1 MKTHTSV
8 SSNPVTVLQLIAPTH
23 FGGAERVV
31 LGLTESLNKDQF
43 QVVVGAFVN
52 VHFRQNEFVER
63 LEKAGIRYEV
73 FWLKRTVDIEN
84 VFRIVRFIQREG
96 IRLIHSHGYRSDI
109 IGLAAAKMSG
119 LPIVSTVH
127 GWVSIDSRLRFY
139 EKCDRIALRFFD
151 RVMPVSDHIGNALA
165 ASGIDPAKIT
175 RMHNAIPADTKAKE
189 GPANITRSRKEKG
202 DVIIG
207 IIGRLSPEKD
217 VPSFLKAAG
226 LVAEKFN
233 QAKFLVVG
241 EGPERER
248 LQQMAREMGL
258 DGKVRFT
265 GFVEDM
271 NSIYSSINFLV
282 ISSLTEGI
290 PLVVLEAMHQGI
302 PVVSTRVGGI
312 PEVIENGVNG
322 ILVEP
327 GDHHALSRAIESLIL
342 DDNKY
347 VQIAQTGKDRI
358 AQSFNRS
365 VWTQEME
372 KIYHDVLR

>member
-1 MKTHTSV
+1 MKTRHHR
-8 SSNPVTVLQLIAPTH
+8 SSNPVKVLQLIAPTH

-63 LEKAGIRYEV
+63 LEKAGIRHEV

-139 EKCDRIALRFFD
+139 EKCDRVALRFFNH
-151 RVMPVSDHIGNALA
+151 VMPVSDQIGNALT

-271 NSIYSSINFLV
+271 NSIYSSIDFLV

-312 PEVIENGVNG
+312 PEVIENGING

-327 GDHHALSRAIESLIL
+327 GDHPC
-342 DDNKY
+342 
-347 VQIAQTGKDRI
+347 
-358 AQSFNRS
+358 SFAG
-365 VWTQEME
+365 
-372 KIYHDVLR
+372 Y

>member
-1 MKTHTSV
+1 M
-8 SSNPVTVLQLIAPTH
+8 SNPIKVLQLIAPTH

-31 LGLTESLNKDQF
+31 LSLAESLNRDQF
-43 QVVVGAFVN
+43 RVVVGAFVN

-63 LEKAGIRYEV
+63 LEKAGIRHEV
-73 FWLKRTVDIEN
+73 FWLKRTIDIEN
-84 VFRIVRFIQREG
+84 VYRIVRFIRREG
-96 IRLIHSHGYRSDI
+96 IHLIHSHGYRSDI
-109 IGLAAAKMSG
+109 IGLVAAKMSG

-165 ASGIDPAKIT
+165 ASGIDPAKTT

-189 GPANITRSRKEKG
+189 GPVNITRSRREKG
-202 DVIIG
+202 DIIIG

-233 QAKFLVVG
+233 QASFLVVG

-248 LQQMAREMGL
+248 LQRMARELGL

-271 NSIYSSINFLV
+271 GSIYSSIDLLV

-312 PEVIENGVNG
+312 PEVIENGVDG

-327 GDHHALSRAIESLIL
+327 GDSHALSRAIESLVL

-347 VQIAQTGKDRI
+347 VEISRNGRDRI
-358 AQSFNRS
+358 ARSFNRS
-365 VWTQEME
+365 VWVKEME
-372 KIYHDVLR
+372 TIYKNVLI

>member
-1 MKTHTSV
+1 
-8 SSNPVTVLQLIAPTH
+8 
-23 FGGAERVV
+23 
-31 LGLTESLNKDQF
+31 
-43 QVVVGAFVN
+43 
-52 VHFRQNEFVER
+52 VER
-63 LEKAGIRYEV
+63 LEKAGIRHEV

-84 VFRIVRFIQREG
+84 VFRIVRFIRQEG

-119 LPIVSTVH
+119 LPIVTTVH
-127 GWVSIDSRLRFY
+127 GWVSIDSRLRLY
-139 EKCDRIALRFFD
+139 EKCDRVALRFFNH
-151 RVMPVSDHIGNALA
+151 VMPVSDQIGNALT

-189 GPANITRSRKEKG
+189 GPANIKRSRREKG

-271 NSIYSSINFLV
+271 GSIYSSIDLLV

-290 PLVVLEAMHQGI
+290 PLVVLEAMQHGI

-312 PEVIENGVNG
+312 PEVIENGVDG

-327 GDHHALSRAIESLIL
+327 GDSHGLSQAIDSLIL

-347 VQIAQTGKDRI
+347 VEISRNGRDRI
-358 AQSFNRS
+358 ARSFNRS
-365 VWTQEME
+365 AWIQEME

>member
-52 VHFRQNEFVER
+52 IHFRQNEFVER
-63 LEKAGIRYEV
+63 LEKTGIRHEI
-73 FWLKRTVDIEN
+73 FWLKRTVDLEN
-84 VFRIVRFIQREG
+84 IFRLVGFIKREG
-96 IRLIHSHGYRSDI
+96 IHLIHSHGYRSDI
-109 IGLAAAKMSG
+109 IGLAAAKMKG
-119 LPIVSTVH
+119 LPIVSTLH

-271 NSIYSSINFLV
+271 GSIYSSINFLV

>member
-43 QVVVGAFVN
+43 RVVVGAFVN
-52 VHFRQNEFVER
+52 IHFRQNEFVER
-63 LEKAGIRYEV
+63 LEKTGIRHEI
-73 FWLKRTVDIEN
+73 FWLKRTVDLEN
-84 VFRIVRFIQREG
+84 IFRLVGFIKREG
-96 IRLIHSHGYRSDI
+96 IHLIHSHGYRSDI
-109 IGLAAAKMSG
+109 IGLAAAKMKG
-119 LPIVSTVH
+119 LPIVSTLH

-271 NSIYSSINFLV
+271 GSIYSSIDLLV

-290 PLVVLEAMHQGI
+290 PLVVLEAMQHGI

-312 PEVIENGVNG
+312 PEVIENGVDG

-327 GDHHALSRAIESLIL
+327 GDSHGLSQAIDSLIL

-347 VQIAQTGKDRI
+347 VEISRNGRDRI
-358 AQSFNRS
+358 ARSFNRS
-365 VWTQEME
+365 AWIQEME

>member
-31 LGLTESLNKDQF
+31 LGLTESLSKDQF

-63 LEKAGIRYEV
+63 LEKAGIRHEV
-73 FWLKRTVDIEN
+73 FWLKRTIDIEN
-84 VFRIVRFIQREG
+84 VYRIVRFIRREG

-109 IGLAAAKMSG
+109 IGLVAAKMSG

-151 RVMPVSDHIGNALA
+151 RVMPVSDHIGNALT

-189 GPANITRSRKEKG
+189 GPVNITRSRREKG
-202 DVIIG
+202 DIIIG

-233 QAKFLVVG
+233 QASFLVVG

-248 LQQMAREMGL
+248 LQRMARELGL

-271 NSIYSSINFLV
+271 GSIYSSIDLLV

-312 PEVIENGVNG
+312 PEVIENGVDG

-327 GDHHALSRAIESLIL
+327 GDSHALSRAIESLVL

-347 VQIAQTGKDRI
+347 VEISRNGRDRI
-358 AQSFNRS
+358 ARSFNRS
-365 VWTQEME
+365 VWVKEME
-372 KIYHDVLR
+372 TIYKNVLI